1 MGKGAV
7 MEKRLCIASM
17 AVAGLLVLLF
27 VLDLVV
33 QFPFGGGST
42 FMVIDI
48 IGASAGTLL
57 IYLSWNALRDVM

>member
-1 MGKGAV
+1 

-48 IGASAGTLL
+48 IGALSGGMLM
-57 IYLSWNALRDVM
+57 YLSWNALRDVM